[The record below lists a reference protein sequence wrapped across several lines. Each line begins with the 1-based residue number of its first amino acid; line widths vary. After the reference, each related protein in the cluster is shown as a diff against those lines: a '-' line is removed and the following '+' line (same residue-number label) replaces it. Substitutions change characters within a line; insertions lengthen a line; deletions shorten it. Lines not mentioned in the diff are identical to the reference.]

1 MRDIINE
8 IWGTAKRNKLRTSLT
23 GFAVAWGIFMLIFLL
38 GSGNGLTNAQQMQM
52 DRYLSHSAMVGGGV
66 TAKPCNGLK
75 EGRRI
80 VLDQHDIDKTSSAF
94 SHVVDDAGGEI
105 SAGTATVS
113 LGDCYFST
121 ELKGVYPNKCTIDK
135 RKMLYGRFINPND
148 LKERR
153 KVLVI
158 SNDNAK
164 ELSSRNMAG
173 LVGRRVEVAGMA
185 FLIVGIY
192 EADKSGMSQ
201 PQSFAPFTTIQK
213 IYNKGD
219 KTDLILFSTKNME
232 TEEANEAFETNYR
245 AVVNTHHQAAPD
257 DESAIWIWNRFTQS
271 LQMAKGMN
279 IIHTALWIIGLFTL
293 LSGIVGVSNIMLIT
307 VKERTH
313 EFGIRKAIGA
323 TPWSIMKLI
332 ITESVVITT
341 FFGYVG
347 MLLGIAANEYM
358 NATIGQMKVNSGTF
372 EATMFSNPTVGL
384 DVCIAVTMVIVV
396 AGTLAGLLPARKAA
410 LIKPI
415 DALSARG

>member
-1 MRDIINE
+1 MLDLIQE
-8 IWGTAKRNKLRTSLT
+8 LYGTVMRNKLRTALT
-23 GFAVAWGIFMLIFLL
+23 GFAVAWGIFMLIVLL
-38 GSGNGLTNAQQMQM
+38 GAGNGLIHAFEKQSS
-52 DRYLSHSAMVGGGV
+52 RMVMNSMKIYPGWTGKAYRGW
-66 TAKPCNGLK
+66 K
-75 EGRRI
+75 EGRKISLNDQDRQLAAQCLPQRI
-80 VLDQHDIDKTSSAF
+80 ESSGASISREGTLLSYGKEWVSITLD
-94 SHVVDDAGGEI
+94 
-105 SAGTATVS
+105 
-113 LGDCYFST
+113 
-121 ELKGVYPNKCTIDK
+121 GVFPNYTLLEAAQLE
-135 RKMLYGRFINPND
+135 RGRFIN
-148 LKERR
+148 ERDMR
-153 KVLVI
+153 ECWKDIVLHEKTADI
-158 SNDNAK
+158 LFPHAEPIGK
-164 ELSSRNMAG
+164 YLQAQG
-173 LVGRRVEVAGMA
+173 VAYQV
-185 FLIVGIY
+185 VGIY
-192 EADKSGMSQ
+192 SDMNSFLPSALVPFSTLRLIYQKGDSIDNITFTTRGVTDEADNEQ
-201 PQSFAPFTTIQK
+201 LE
-213 IYNKGD
+213 
-219 KTDLILFSTKNME
+219 TDLR
-232 TEEANEAFETNYR
+232 AFLGGQKQFDATDTN
-245 AVVNTHHQAAPD
+245 
-257 DESAIWIWNRFTQS
+257 AIWIWNRFTQY
-271 LQMAKGMN
+271 LQQL
-279 IIHTALWIIGLFTL
+279 TANSILHLAIWIIGIFTL